1 MAINVLKENL
11 SVAQNQ
17 MKKMV
22 DLKRRELKFKVGE
35 EDYLKLRPYRQ
46 HSLARKRSEKLAPK
60 LGKQQQVQHRPPII
74 TEEFKLQ
81 LWSET
86 VMGIRW
92 ARRLECI
99 LQWRFRRGSLYEPP
113 PGFEAQFEHWVCKL
127 QKSLYGLKQSSRAEF
142 DRLTTFI
149 KSQGYSQRHSDPTLF
164 TKVSKAGKIATLI
177 VYVDDIVLSG
187 DDTVGLPN

>member
-60 LGKQQQVQHRPPII
+60 LALI
-74 TEEFKLQ
+74 
-81 LWSET
+81 S
-86 VMGIRW
+86 